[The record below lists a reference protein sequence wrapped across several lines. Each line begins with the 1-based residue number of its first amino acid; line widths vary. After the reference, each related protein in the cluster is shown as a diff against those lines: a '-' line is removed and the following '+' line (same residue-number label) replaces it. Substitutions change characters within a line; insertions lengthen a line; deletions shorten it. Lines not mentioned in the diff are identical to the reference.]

1 MILAVLGLAIGVLV
15 GFLLPIDLPASYT
28 PYMSIALL
36 AALDSVFGGL
46 RAEMEHKFDR
56 HIFISG
62 FFGNVLIATFLAYFG
77 DRVGIPL
84 YYAAI
89 FTFGIRMF
97 QNFAIIRRIIL
108 KKFEEKYQ
116 RIDNK

>member
-1 MILAVLGLAIGVLV
+1 MILAVLGLAFGIMI

-28 PYMSIALL
+28 SYMSIALL
-36 AALDSVFGGL
+36 ASLDSVFGGM
-46 RAEMEHKFDR
+46 RAEMEDKFDT

-89 FTFGIRMF
+89 FTFGTRMF
-97 QNFAIIRRIIL
+97 QNFAIIRRIFL
-108 KKFEEKYQ
+108 KRLEEKYHREP
-116 RIDNK
+116 RI

>member
-1 MILAVLGLAIGVLV
+1 MILAILGLALGVFL
-15 GFLLPIDLPASYT
+15 GFIIPVDLPSSYT
-28 PYMSIALL
+28 SYMSIALL
-36 AALDSVFGGL
+36 AALDSVFGGV
-46 RAEMEHKFDR
+46 RAELENKFDS

-62 FFGNVLIATFLAYFG
+62 FFGNIIIATFLAYFG

-89 FTFGIRMF
+89 FTFGTRMF

-108 KKFEEKYQ
+108 KKIEEKYN
-116 RIDNK
+116 R

>member
-1 MILAVLGLAIGVLV
+1 MLAILGLALGVFL
-15 GFLLPIDLPASYT
+15 GFIIPVDLPSSYT
-28 PYMSIALL
+28 SYMSIALL
-36 AALDSVFGGL
+36 AALDSVFGGV
-46 RAEMEHKFDR
+46 RAELENKFDS

-62 FFGNVLIATFLAYFG
+62 FFGNIIIATFLAYFG

-89 FTFGIRMF
+89 FTFGTRMF

-108 KKFEEKYQ
+108 KKIEEKYN
-116 RIDNK
+116 R

>member
-1 MILAVLGLAIGVLV
+1 MILAVLGLALGILL
-15 GFLLPIDLPASYT
+15 GFILPVNLPASYT
-28 PYMSIALL
+28 PYMSVALL

-46 RAEMEHKFDR
+46 RAELEHKFDR

-62 FFGNVLIATFLAYFG
+62 FFGNVVISAFLAYFG

-89 FTFGIRMF
+89 FTFGTRMF

-108 KKFEEKYQ
+108 KRFEEKYHH
-116 RIDNK
+116 DV